1 MGVTYSTPLNV
12 ADHPSPAVIPPPT
25 DQRDGVPRWT
35 PAPDSSLPANQYTM
49 RLSWNGCT
57 TTEAMTRF
65 REAQE
70 SDRQGDAEGAERQFR
85 DALAA
90 FEHLL
95 PPMHEDTKTAAYSLA
110 AFYARRGRMQEA
122 SNLLDWMSEKH
133 IERWGLR
140 SKPTIDH
147 VLRVVDLLNSWL
159 RPQDAL
165 AFLEKA
171 ENYLWQP
178 DPRASGQGIQPLK

>member
-1 MGVTYSTPLNV
+1 MLKAQRGSFEMRWRLLSTC
-12 ADHPSPAVIPPPT
+12 SRRCT
-25 DQRDGVPRWT
+25 RTQK
-35 PAPDSSLPANQYTM
+35 LP
-49 RLSWNGCT
+49 
-57 TTEAMTRF
+57 
-65 REAQE
+65 
-70 SDRQGDAEGAERQFR
+70 
-85 DALAA
+85 
-90 FEHLL
+90 
-95 PPMHEDTKTAAYSLA
+95 AYSLA